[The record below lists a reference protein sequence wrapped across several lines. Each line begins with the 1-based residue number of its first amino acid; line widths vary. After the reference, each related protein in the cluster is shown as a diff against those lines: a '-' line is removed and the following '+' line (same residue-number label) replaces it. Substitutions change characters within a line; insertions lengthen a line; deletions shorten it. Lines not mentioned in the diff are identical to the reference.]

1 VISHL
6 TILSA
11 VCRSYRFLFE
21 TPFLLKASQFQA
33 PIFAL
38 AFAVAVGALGIAP
51 AAAQYANPVS
61 PPEELATGY
70 NSITQEQAKK
80 WLGVLA
86 GPEFEGRG
94 TGQPGYTKAAHWVA
108 GKLAEFGLEPI
119 GDNGT
124 YFQMLPMKR
133 RVPVIDECFLSGD
146 DFKITGKEIGLE
158 RFTSE
163 QETTGEVVF
172 LNLSGADP
180 RLPNELQLR
189 DKIVLYVTDQ
199 AAAQAAPRKIA
210 RKRPAAALRVISGAP
225 RSISQLIRDGRR
237 NRSTSVS
244 GTITKAAALEIA
256 KSLGGNEKWLA
267 PLGKDGVESHATG
280 KQSTLRMRFRV
291 EMAAVPNVVAW
302 IEGTDRELN
311 HEYVVIGSH
320 LDHLGIR
327 GGQVYPGAD
336 DNGSGSTA
344 VLSIA
349 KAFAE
354 NKVRPKRSVMFI
366 WFAAEE
372 IGLVGSAHYCENP
385 TKPLKNMTCMFNI
398 DMVGRNEE
406 SDQETPAENEGSIHI
421 VGSQKGQTDIHS
433 IVLEANKHVGFRFE
447 LDQEDVWNRSDQI
460 NFYEKGV
467 PVAFLFGGF
476 HPDYH
481 QPSDRI
487 EQINFKKIVSAAR
500 LYYMAIHLASEH
512 GRFELKQPKKNQ
524 Q

>member
-1 VISHL
+1 MISHS
-6 TILSA
+6 TFQSA
-11 VCRSYRFLFE
+11 VPKIRQIQTALLGVLF
-21 TPFLLKASQFQA
+21 
-33 PIFAL
+33 
-38 AFAVAVGALGIAP
+38 FAVVTFDCGPAV
-51 AAAQYANPVS
+51 AQYAADTIS
-61 PPEELATGY
+61 PPKELATGY
-70 NSITQEQAKK
+70 NSITEEQAKK
-80 WLGVLA
+80 WLGVIA
-86 GPEFEGRG
+86 GPGFEGRG

-133 RVPVIDECFLSGD
+133 RVPVVDECFMSGKG
-146 DFKITGKEIGLE
+146 FKIPGKELGLE
-158 RFTSE
+158 RFTNE

-172 LNLSGADP
+172 LNLSGSDS
-180 RLPNELQLR
+180 RLPDELELR
-189 DKIVLYVTDQ
+189 DKIVLYVTDKS
-199 AAAQAAPRKIA
+199 ASQAAPRKIA
-210 RKRPAAALRVISGAP
+210 RKRPAAALRIITGTP
-225 RSISQLIRDGRR
+225 RSISQLIRDGGR

-244 GTITKAAALEIA
+244 GTITKRAALEIA
-256 KSLGGNEKWLA
+256 KSLGGEEKWIT
-267 PLGKDGVESHATG
+267 PQDKDGVEFYATE
-280 KQSTLRMRFRV
+280 KESTLRMRFHVRK
-291 EMAAVPNVVAW
+291 AAVPNVVAW
-302 IEGTDRELN
+302 IEGSDPELN

-349 KAFAE
+349 KAFAK

-372 IGLVGSAHYCENP
+372 IGLVGSAHYCKNP
-385 TKPLKNMTCMFNI
+385 TKPIKNMTCMFNI

-406 SDQETPAENEGSIHI
+406 TDQETSAENEGSIHI
-421 VGSQKGQTDIHS
+421 VGSKKGQTDIHS

-447 LDQEDVWNRSDQI
+447 LDEEDVWDRSDQI
-460 NFYEKGV
+460 NFFKKGV

-500 LYYMAIHLASEH
+500 LYYMAIHLASDH
-512 GRFELKQPKKNQ
+512 GRFELKKPKPKKR
-524 Q
+524 